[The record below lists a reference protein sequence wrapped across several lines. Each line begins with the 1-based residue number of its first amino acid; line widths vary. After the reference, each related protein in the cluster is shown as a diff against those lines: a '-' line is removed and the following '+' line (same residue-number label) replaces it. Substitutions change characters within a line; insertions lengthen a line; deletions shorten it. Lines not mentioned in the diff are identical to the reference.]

1 MPNTCPNC
9 RRPVRVGARFCG
21 FCAASLTPTPISPPA
36 AAPDPAS
43 NLLPVAPSLD
53 LTSEVRQRR
62 GKRKR
67 SRLIISLF
75 FLLIICLVIAVP
87 LISFGRPLIKD
98 LFSRATLTSTATQT
112 AISVPTN
119 TPTLL
124 PSLTQVPTSTPT
136 RLPSPTST
144 RPPSATPTRLLP
156 PTYTSTPI
164 HVLLSDD
171 FSQPL
176 DLLWETWGIP
186 DTTTVIFDT
195 TSMLLLTAAS
205 VDAGG
210 ISSLS
215 DRITVEPG
223 LIITF
228 TADVDYLDDD
238 TAVLRFAWSPGNSIP
253 PELADPLPFSVL
265 IESKQLAV
273 QIIKEDGTS
282 TACTWPIEDAVH
294 TFEIQFDRNLLPII
308 FVDDSPVCEN
318 LLAPIAQTD
327 LLEGRIHF
335 SGSGLID
342 DVSVSIA
349 P

>member
-9 RRPVRVGARFCG
+9 RRPVRVGAKFCG
-21 FCAASLTPTPISPPA
+21 FCAASLTPMSPPA
-36 AAPDPAS
+36 AAPVPS
-43 NLLPVAPSLD
+43 PNLLPAAPSLD

-62 GKRKR
+62 AKRKR
-67 SRLIISLF
+67 SRLVVSLF
-75 FLLIICLVIAVP
+75 FLVIICLVIALP
-87 LISFGRPLIKD
+87 LTIFGRPLIKD
-98 LFSRATLTSTATQT
+98 LFSRPTLTSTATRI
-112 AISVPTN
+112 AIIVPTN

-124 PSLTQVPTSTPT
+124 PSPTKVPSTTPT
-136 RLPSPTST
+136 EMPSPTST
-144 RPPSATPTRLLP
+144 WPPSATPTRLLP

-164 HVLLSDD
+164 PVLLSDD

-176 DLLWETWGIP
+176 NLLWETWGILN
-186 DTTTVIFDT
+186 TTIVISDT

-210 ISSLS
+210 ISSLN

-223 LIITF
+223 LTIIF

-238 TAVLRFAWSPGNSIP
+238 TAVLHFAWSPGNSIP
-253 PELADPLPFSVL
+253 PQLADPLPFSLL
-265 IESKQLAV
+265 IESRQLTV

-282 TACTWPIEDAVH
+282 TACSWPIEDAIH
-294 TFEIQFDRNLLPII
+294 AFEIQFDRNLLPII
-308 FVDDSPVCEN
+308 LVDDSPVCEN
-318 LLAPIAQTD
+318 MLVPIPQPD
-327 LLEGRIHF
+327 LLDGRIHF

-342 DVSVSIA
+342 DVSVSIS